1 MGDVGEAHA
10 LQSPNAAMSRSALVE
25 ERKHFLAR
33 AFGVFIALLG
43 LAMLG
48 VLVGNVLGNGTS
60 GVQNVSW
67 AQILQGCLGAL
78 FVALVIRGDVAR
90 AVLAL
95 ANDSAKRFNIFL
107 IPLVVWPFF
116 LLYRVQ
122 ISDLKSYLRRVSEGS
137 LVEWL
142 GFLLLLAAACLLWKA
157 AVQASSTGLKLF
169 IRSGSVGLFVLSME
183 EMSWGQM
190 IFNWGTPA
198 TLNEHNVQH
207 ETNIHNLSFWHSHTW
222 TVAACVFTILFL
234 LSVGG
239 FLVRRSG
246 SIRLGSWMDVVLPL
260 GCTASYFGIATL
272 MYWGVVAEKSG
283 VDLMYLHT
291 REQEIAEFLFAV
303 GVFIHVVYLYLSQ
316 PESSRVDPVSSGD
329 NHQHQPV

>member
-1 MGDVGEAHA
+1 MGEVGVGHA
-10 LQSPNAAMSRSALVE
+10 LQSTDASMNRSTLVE
-25 ERKHFLAR
+25 ARKHFLAR
-33 AFGVFIALLG
+33 AFGVFTALLG

-48 VLVGNVLGNGTS
+48 VLLGNVLGNS
-60 GVQNVSW
+60 ADGVRSVSW

-78 FVALVIRGDVAR
+78 FVVVAIRGDVAR
-90 AVLAL
+90 AVLSL
-95 ANDSAKRFNIFL
+95 ANDSAQRFNIFL
-107 IPLVVWPFF
+107 IPLLVWPFF

-122 ISDLKSYLRRVSEGS
+122 ISDLKSYLRRISEGS

-157 AVQASSTGLKLF
+157 AVQASGAGLRLL

-190 IFNWGTPA
+190 IFNWDTPGA
-198 TLNEHNVQH
+198 VNQHNIQH
-207 ETNIHNLSFWHSHTW
+207 ETNIHNLSLWHSHTW
-222 TVAACVFTILFL
+222 TVAACVFTVLFL

-239 FLVRRSG
+239 FLARRSG

-260 GCTASYFGIATL
+260 GCTASYFGIAAL

-283 VDLMYLHT
+283 IDLIYLHT

-303 GVFIHVVYLYLSQ
+303 GVFIHVVYLYLSLLEL
-316 PESSRVDPVSSGD
+316 PCVDPASAHALSRQDV
-329 NHQHQPV
+329 

>member
-1 MGDVGEAHA
+1 
-10 LQSPNAAMSRSALVE
+10 
-25 ERKHFLAR
+25 
-33 AFGVFIALLG
+33 
-43 LAMLG
+43 MLG
-48 VLVGNVLGNGTS
+48 VLVANVLGNGTA
-60 GVQNVSW
+60 GVRNVSW

-78 FVALVIRGDVAR
+78 FLALVIRGDVAR

-95 ANDSAKRFNIFL
+95 ANDSAKRLNIFL
-107 IPLVVWPFF
+107 IPLMIWPFF

-122 ISDLKSYLRRVSEGS
+122 ISDLKSYLRRISEGS

-157 AVQASSTGLKLF
+157 AVQASSNGLKLL

-222 TVAACVFTILFL
+222 TVAACVFTLLFL
-234 LSVGG
+234 LSVCG
-239 FLVRRSG
+239 FLVRCSG
-246 SIRLGSWMDVVLPL
+246 SIRLGSWMDVILPL
-260 GCTASYFGIATL
+260 GCTASYFGVAAL
-272 MYWGVVAEKSG
+272 MYWGVVAEKNG
-283 VDLMYLHT
+283 IDLIYLHT

-303 GVFIHVVYLYLSQ
+303 GVFIHVIYLYLSQ
-316 PESSRVDPVSSGD
+316 PDMSFVDSVSSG
-329 NHQHQPV
+329 N

>member
-1 MGDVGEAHA
+1 MGAG
-10 LQSPNAAMSRSALVE
+10 MSRSALVE

-33 AFGVFIALLG
+33 SLGVFIALLG
-43 LAMLG
+43 LSMLG
-48 VLVGNVLGNGTS
+48 VLVANVLGNGTP
-60 GVQNVSW
+60 GVRNVSW

-78 FVALVIRGDVAR
+78 FLALVIRGYVAR

-95 ANDSAKRFNIFL
+95 ANDSAKRLDIFL
-107 IPLVVWPFF
+107 IPLMIWPFF

-122 ISDLKSYLRRVSEGS
+122 ISDLKSYLRRISEGS

-157 AVQASSTGLKLF
+157 AVQASSNGLKLL

-222 TVAACVFTILFL
+222 TVAACVFTLLFL
-234 LSVGG
+234 LSVCG
-239 FLVRRSG
+239 FLVRCSG
-246 SIRLGSWMDVVLPL
+246 SIRLGSWIDVILPL
-260 GCTASYFGIATL
+260 GCTASYFGVAAL
-272 MYWGVVAEKSG
+272 MYWGVVAEKNG
-283 VDLMYLHT
+283 IDLIYLHT

-316 PESSRVDPVSSGD
+316 PDMSSVDSVSSG
-329 NHQHQPV
+329 N

>member
-1 MGDVGEAHA
+1 MGAG
-10 LQSPNAAMSRSALVE
+10 MSRSALVE

-33 AFGVFIALLG
+33 SLGVFIALLG

-48 VLVGNVLGNGTS
+48 VLVANVLGNGTA
-60 GVQNVSW
+60 GVRNVSW

-78 FVALVIRGDVAR
+78 FVALVLRGDVAR

-95 ANDSAKRFNIFL
+95 ANDPAKRLDIFL
-107 IPLVVWPFF
+107 IPLFVWPFF

-122 ISDLKSYLRRVSEGS
+122 ISDLKSYLRRISEGS

-142 GFLLLLAAACLLWKA
+142 GFLLLLAAAWLLWKA
-157 AVQASSTGLKLF
+157 AVQASRTGLKLLM
-169 IRSGSVGLFVLSME
+169 RSGSVGLFILSME

-198 TLNEHNVQH
+198 TLNEHNIQH

-222 TVAACVFTILFL
+222 TIAACVFTILFF
-234 LSVGG
+234 LSVCG
-239 FLVRRSG
+239 FLVRYSG
-246 SIRLGSWMDVVLPL
+246 SIRLGSWLDVVLLL
-260 GCTASYFGIATL
+260 GCTASYFGIAAL

-283 VDLMYLHT
+283 IDLIYLHT

-303 GVFIHVVYLYLSQ
+303 GVFIQVVYLYLSR
-316 PESSRVDPVSSGD
+316 PEMSCVDPVSSAD
-329 NHQHQPV
+329 

>member
-1 MGDVGEAHA
+1 MGAG
-10 LQSPNAAMSRSALVE
+10 MSRSALVE

-33 AFGVFIALLG
+33 SLGVFIALLG

-48 VLVGNVLGNGTS
+48 VLVANVLGNGTA
-60 GVQNVSW
+60 GVRNVSW
-67 AQILQGCLGAL
+67 AQIFQGCLGAL

-90 AVLAL
+90 AVLVL
-95 ANDSAKRFNIFL
+95 ANDSAKRLNIFL
-107 IPLVVWPFF
+107 IPVIIWPFF

-122 ISDLKSYLRRVSEGS
+122 ISDLKSYLRRISEGS

-157 AVQASSTGLKLF
+157 AVQASSNGLKLL

-222 TVAACVFTILFL
+222 TVAACVFTLLFL
-234 LSVGG
+234 LSVCG
-239 FLVRRSG
+239 FLVRCSG
-246 SIRLGSWMDVVLPL
+246 SIRFGSWIDVILPL
-260 GCTASYFGIATL
+260 GCTASYFGVAAL
-272 MYWGVVAEKSG
+272 MYWGVVAEKNG
-283 VDLMYLHT
+283 IDLIYLHT

-316 PESSRVDPVSSGD
+316 PDMPSVDSVSSG
-329 NHQHQPV
+329 N

>member
-1 MGDVGEAHA
+1 MGEVGEVHA
-10 LQSPNAAMSRSALVE
+10 LQSPNAAMSRLALVE
-25 ERKHFLAR
+25 ERKHFLAQ

-48 VLVGNVLGNGTS
+48 VLVGNVLGNGTA
-60 GVQNVSW
+60 GVRSVSW
-67 AQILQGCLGAL
+67 AQILQGCIGAL
-78 FVALVIRGDVAR
+78 FVVLVFRGDVAR
-90 AVLAL
+90 AVMAL
-95 ANDSAKRFNIFL
+95 ANDSSRRLNIFL
-107 IPLVVWPFF
+107 IPLIVWPFF

-122 ISDLKSYLRRVSEGS
+122 ITDLKSYLRRISEGS

-142 GFLLLLAAACLLWKA
+142 GFLFLLAAACLLWKA
-157 AVQASSTGLKLF
+157 AAQASSAGLKLL

-222 TVAACVFTILFL
+222 TVAACVFTLLFF
-234 LSVGG
+234 LSVCG
-239 FLVRRSG
+239 FLVRRSD
-246 SIRLGSWMDVVLPL
+246 SIRLGSWIDVILPL
-260 GCTASYFGIATL
+260 GCTASYFGVAAL
-272 MYWGVVAEKSG
+272 MYWGVVAEKNG
-283 VDLMYLHT
+283 IDLIYLHT

-303 GVFIHVVYLYLSQ
+303 GVFIHVVYLYLSL
-316 PESSRVDPVSSGD
+316 PELSCAGSNSSSDQT
-329 NHQHQPV
+329 HQVV

>member
-1 MGDVGEAHA
+1 MD
-10 LQSPNAAMSRSALVE
+10 
-25 ERKHFLAR
+25 ERKHFWLDHWA
-33 AFGVFIALLG
+33 VFITLLG

-48 VLVGNVLGNGTS
+48 VLVANVLGNGTA
-60 GVQNVSW
+60 GVRNVSW

-78 FVALVIRGDVAR
+78 FLALVIRGDVAR

-95 ANDSAKRFNIFL
+95 ANDSAKRLNIFL
-107 IPLVVWPFF
+107 IPLMIWPFF

-122 ISDLKSYLRRVSEGS
+122 ISDLKSYLRRISEGS

-157 AVQASSTGLKLF
+157 AVQASSNGLKLL

-198 TLNEHNVQH
+198 SLNEHNVQH

-234 LSVGG
+234 LSVCG
-239 FLVRRSG
+239 FLVRCSG
-246 SIRLGSWMDVVLPL
+246 SIRLGSWIDVILPL
-260 GCTASYFGIATL
+260 GCTASYFGVAAL
-272 MYWGVVAEKSG
+272 MYWGVVAEKNG
-283 VDLMYLHT
+283 IDLIYLHT

-303 GVFIHVVYLYLSQ
+303 GVFIHVVYLYLSL
-316 PESSRVDPVSSGD
+316 PELSCVGPCLLYTSPSPRDMRRSRMPSSA
-329 NHQHQPV
+329 

>member
-1 MGDVGEAHA
+1 MGAG
-10 LQSPNAAMSRSALVE
+10 MSRSALVE

-33 AFGVFIALLG
+33 SLGVFIALLG

-48 VLVGNVLGNGTS
+48 VLVANVLGNGTA
-60 GVQNVSW
+60 GVRNVSW

-78 FVALVIRGDVAR
+78 FLALVIRGDVAR
-90 AVLAL
+90 AVLVL
-95 ANDSAKRFNIFL
+95 ANDSAKRLNIFL
-107 IPLVVWPFF
+107 IPVIIWPFF

-122 ISDLKSYLRRVSEGS
+122 ISDLKSYLRRISEGS

-157 AVQASSTGLKLF
+157 AVQAFGNGLKLL

-234 LSVGG
+234 LSVCG
-239 FLVRRSG
+239 FLVRRAG
-246 SIRLGSWMDVVLPL
+246 SIRLGAWIDVILPL
-260 GCTASYFGIATL
+260 GCTASYFGVAAL
-272 MYWGVVAEKSG
+272 MYWGVVAEKNG
-283 VDLMYLHT
+283 IDLIYLHT

-316 PESSRVDPVSSGD
+316 PDRSSFDSVSSG
-329 NHQHQPV
+329 N

>member
-1 MGDVGEAHA
+1 MGAG
-10 LQSPNAAMSRSALVE
+10 MSRSALVE

-33 AFGVFIALLG
+33 SLGVFIALLG

-48 VLVGNVLGNGTS
+48 VLVANVLGNGTA
-60 GVQNVSW
+60 GMRNVSW

-78 FVALVIRGDVAR
+78 FVALVLRGDVAR

-95 ANDSAKRFNIFL
+95 ANDSAKRLNIFL

-122 ISDLKSYLRRVSEGS
+122 ISDLKSYLRRISEGS

-157 AVQASSTGLKLF
+157 AVQGSSTGLKLLM
-169 IRSGSVGLFVLSME
+169 RSGSVGLFVLSME

-222 TVAACVFTILFL
+222 TIAACVFTILFF
-234 LSVGG
+234 LSVCG
-239 FLVRRSG
+239 FLVRCSG
-246 SIRLGSWMDVVLPL
+246 SIRLRSWMDVVLPL
-260 GCTASYFGIATL
+260 GCTASYFGIAAL

-283 VDLMYLHT
+283 IDLIYLHT

-303 GVFIHVVYLYLSQ
+303 GVFIHIVYLYLSR
-316 PESSRVDPVSSGD
+316 PEMSCVDPVSSAD
-329 NHQHQPV
+329 

>member
-1 MGDVGEAHA
+1 MGAG
-10 LQSPNAAMSRSALVE
+10 MSRSALVE

-33 AFGVFIALLG
+33 SLGVFIALLG

-48 VLVGNVLGNGTS
+48 VLVANVLGNGTA
-60 GVQNVSW
+60 GVRNVSW

-78 FVALVIRGDVAR
+78 FLALVIRGDVAR

-95 ANDSAKRFNIFL
+95 ANDSAKRLNIFL
-107 IPLVVWPFF
+107 IPLMIWPFF

-122 ISDLKSYLRRVSEGS
+122 ISDLKSYLRRISEGS

-157 AVQASSTGLKLF
+157 AVQASSNGLKLL

-222 TVAACVFTILFL
+222 TVAACVFTLLFL
-234 LSVGG
+234 LSVCG
-239 FLVRRSG
+239 FLVRCSG
-246 SIRLGSWMDVVLPL
+246 SIRLGSWIDVILPL
-260 GCTASYFGIATL
+260 GCTASYFGVAAL
-272 MYWGVVAEKSG
+272 MYWGVVAEKNG
-283 VDLMYLHT
+283 IDLIYLHT

-303 GVFIHVVYLYLSQ
+303 GVFIHVVYLYLSL
-316 PESSRVDPVSSGD
+316 PELSCAGSNSSSDQT
-329 NHQHQPV
+329 HQVV

>member
-1 MGDVGEAHA
+1 MGAGI
-10 LQSPNAAMSRSALVE
+10 SRSALAE

-33 AFGVFIALLG
+33 SLGVFIALLG

-48 VLVGNVLGNGTS
+48 VLVANVLGNGTA
-60 GVQNVSW
+60 GVRNVSW

-78 FVALVIRGDVAR
+78 FLALVIRGDVAR

-95 ANDSAKRFNIFL
+95 ANDSAKRLNIFL
-107 IPLVVWPFF
+107 IPLMIWPFF

-122 ISDLKSYLRRVSEGS
+122 ISDLKSYLRRISEGS

-157 AVQASSTGLKLF
+157 AFQASSNGLKLL

-222 TVAACVFTILFL
+222 TVAACVFTLLSL
-234 LSVGG
+234 LSVCG
-239 FLVRRSG
+239 FLVRCSG
-246 SIRLGSWMDVVLPL
+246 SIRLGSWIDVILPL
-260 GCTASYFGIATL
+260 GCTASYFGVAAL
-272 MYWGVVAEKSG
+272 MYWGVVAEKNG
-283 VDLMYLHT
+283 IDLIYLHT

-316 PESSRVDPVSSGD
+316 PDMSSVDSVSSG
-329 NHQHQPV
+329 N

>member
-1 MGDVGEAHA
+1 MGEVDEAHA
-10 LQSPNAAMSRSALVE
+10 LQSSKTRLSRSALVD

-48 VLVGNVLGNGTS
+48 VLVGNVLGSGS
-60 GVQNVSW
+60 AGVQSVSW
-67 AQILQGCLGAL
+67 AQTLQGCIGAL
-78 FVALVIRGDVAR
+78 FIALVMRGDVAR
-90 AVLAL
+90 AVMAL
-95 ANDSAKRFNIFL
+95 ANDSSKRLNIFL
-107 IPLVVWPFF
+107 IPLIVWPFF

-157 AVQASSTGLKLF
+157 AVQASSTGLKLL
-169 IRSGSVGLFVLSME
+169 IRTGSVGLFVLAME

-222 TVAACVFTILFL
+222 TVAACVFTVLFL
-234 LSVGG
+234 LSVCG
-239 FLVRRSG
+239 FLARRSG
-246 SIRLGSWMDVVLPL
+246 SIRLGSLVDVILPL
-260 GCTASYFGIATL
+260 GCTASYFGIAAL

-283 VDLMYLHT
+283 IDLIYLHT

-303 GVFIHVVYLYLSQ
+303 GVFIHVVYLYLSE
-316 PESSRVDPVSSGD
+316 PDISFIDSVSSAD
-329 NHQHQPV
+329 QNHQAD

>member
-1 MGDVGEAHA
+1 V
-10 LQSPNAAMSRSALVE
+10 
-25 ERKHFLAR
+25 
-33 AFGVFIALLG
+33 
-43 LAMLG
+43 
-48 VLVGNVLGNGTS
+48 
-60 GVQNVSW
+60 
-67 AQILQGCLGAL
+67 
-78 FVALVIRGDVAR
+78 LVIRGYVAR

-95 ANDSAKRFNIFL
+95 ANDSAKRLDIFL
-107 IPLVVWPFF
+107 IPLMIWPFF

-122 ISDLKSYLRRVSEGS
+122 ISDLKSYLRRISEGS

-157 AVQASSTGLKLF
+157 AVQASSNGLKLL

-222 TVAACVFTILFL
+222 TVAACVFTLLFL
-234 LSVGG
+234 LSVCG
-239 FLVRRSG
+239 FLVRCSG
-246 SIRLGSWMDVVLPL
+246 SIRLGSWIDVILPL
-260 GCTASYFGIATL
+260 GCTASYFGVAAL
-272 MYWGVVAEKSG
+272 MYWGVVAEKNG
-283 VDLMYLHT
+283 IDLIYLHT

-316 PESSRVDPVSSGD
+316 PDMSSVDSVSSG
-329 NHQHQPV
+329 N

>member
-1 MGDVGEAHA
+1 MGEVGEVHA

-25 ERKHFLAR
+25 ERKHFLAQ

-48 VLVGNVLGNGTS
+48 VLVGNVLGNGTA
-60 GVQNVSW
+60 GVRSVSW
-67 AQILQGCLGAL
+67 AQILQGCIGAL
-78 FVALVIRGDVAR
+78 FVVLVIRGDIAR
-90 AVLAL
+90 AVMAL
-95 ANDSAKRFNIFL
+95 ANDSSRRLNIFL
-107 IPLVVWPFF
+107 IPLIVWPFF

-122 ISDLKSYLRRVSEGS
+122 ITDLKSYLRRISEGS

-142 GFLLLLAAACLLWKA
+142 GFLFLLAAACLLWKA
-157 AVQASSTGLKLF
+157 AAQASSTGLKLL

-222 TVAACVFTILFL
+222 TVAACVFTLLFL
-234 LSVGG
+234 LSVCG
-239 FLVRRSG
+239 FLVRRSD
-246 SIRLGSWMDVVLPL
+246 SIRLGSWIDVILPL
-260 GCTASYFGIATL
+260 GCTASYFGVAAL
-272 MYWGVVAEKSG
+272 MYWGVVAEKNG
-283 VDLMYLHT
+283 IDLIYLHT

-303 GVFIHVVYLYLSQ
+303 GVFIHVVYLYLSL
-316 PESSRVDPVSSGD
+316 PELSCVGPTSSADQT
-329 NHQHQPV
+329 HQVV

>member
-1 MGDVGEAHA
+1 
-10 LQSPNAAMSRSALVE
+10 
-25 ERKHFLAR
+25 
-33 AFGVFIALLG
+33 
-43 LAMLG
+43 
-48 VLVGNVLGNGTS
+48 
-60 GVQNVSW
+60 
-67 AQILQGCLGAL
+67 
-78 FVALVIRGDVAR
+78 VIRGDVAR

-95 ANDSAKRFNIFL
+95 ANDSAKRLNIFL
-107 IPLVVWPFF
+107 IPLMIWPFF

-122 ISDLKSYLRRVSEGS
+122 ISDLKSYLRRISEGS

-157 AVQASSTGLKLF
+157 AVQASSNGLKLL

-222 TVAACVFTILFL
+222 TVAACVFTLLFL
-234 LSVGG
+234 LSVCG
-239 FLVRRSG
+239 FLVRCSG
-246 SIRLGSWMDVVLPL
+246 SIRLGSWIDVILPL
-260 GCTASYFGIATL
+260 GCTASYFGVAAL
-272 MYWGVVAEKSG
+272 MYWGVVAEKNG
-283 VDLMYLHT
+283 IDLIYLHT

-316 PESSRVDPVSSGD
+316 PDMSSVDSVSSG
-329 NHQHQPV
+329 N

>member
-1 MGDVGEAHA
+1 MGAG
-10 LQSPNAAMSRSALVE
+10 MSRSALVE

-33 AFGVFIALLG
+33 ALGVFIALLG

-48 VLVGNVLGNGTS
+48 VLVANVLGNGTA

-78 FVALVIRGDVAR
+78 FLALVIRGDVAR

-95 ANDSAKRFNIFL
+95 ANDSAKRLNIFL
-107 IPLVVWPFF
+107 IPLMIWPFF

-122 ISDLKSYLRRVSEGS
+122 ISDLKSYLRRISEGS

-142 GFLLLLAAACLLWKA
+142 GFLLLLAAAWLLWKA
-157 AVQASSTGLKLF
+157 AVQASSTGLKLLM
-169 IRSGSVGLFVLSME
+169 RSGSVGLFVLSME

-222 TVAACVFTILFL
+222 TIAACVFTILFF
-234 LSVGG
+234 LSVCG
-239 FLVRRSG
+239 FLVRCSG

-260 GCTASYFGIATL
+260 GCTASYFGIAAL

-283 VDLMYLHT
+283 IDLIYLHT

-303 GVFIHVVYLYLSQ
+303 GVFIHVVYLYLSR
-316 PESSRVDPVSSGD
+316 PEMSCVDPVSSGD
-329 NHQHQPV
+329 

>member
-1 MGDVGEAHA
+1 MGEVGEVHA
-10 LQSPNAAMSRSALVE
+10 LQSPNAAMSRLALVE
-25 ERKHFLAR
+25 ERKHFLAQ

-48 VLVGNVLGNGTS
+48 VLVGNVLGNGTA
-60 GVQNVSW
+60 GVRSVSW
-67 AQILQGCLGAL
+67 AQILQGCIGAL
-78 FVALVIRGDVAR
+78 FVVLVFRGDVAR
-90 AVLAL
+90 AVMAL
-95 ANDSAKRFNIFL
+95 ANDSSRRLNIFL
-107 IPLVVWPFF
+107 IPLMVWPFF

-122 ISDLKSYLRRVSEGS
+122 ITDLKSYLRRISEGS

-142 GFLLLLAAACLLWKA
+142 GFLFLLAAACLLWKA
-157 AVQASSTGLKLF
+157 AVQASSTGLKLL

-222 TVAACVFTILFL
+222 TVAACVFTLLFF
-234 LSVGG
+234 LSVCG
-239 FLVRRSG
+239 FLVRRSD
-246 SIRLGSWMDVVLPL
+246 SIRLGSWIDVVLPL
-260 GCTASYFGIATL
+260 GCTASYFGVAAL
-272 MYWGVVAEKSG
+272 MYWGVVAEKNG
-283 VDLMYLHT
+283 IDLIYLHT

-303 GVFIHVVYLYLSQ
+303 GVFIHVVYLYLSL
-316 PESSRVDPVSSGD
+316 PELSCAGSNSSSDQT
-329 NHQHQPV
+329 HQVV

>member
-1 MGDVGEAHA
+1 
-10 LQSPNAAMSRSALVE
+10 MSRSALVE
-25 ERKHFLAR
+25 ERKHFLAQ

-48 VLVGNVLGNGTS
+48 VLVGNVLGNGTA
-60 GVQNVSW
+60 GVRSVSW
-67 AQILQGCLGAL
+67 AQILQGCIGAL
-78 FVALVIRGDVAR
+78 FVVLVFRGDVAR
-90 AVLAL
+90 AVMAL
-95 ANDSAKRFNIFL
+95 ANDSSRRLNIFL
-107 IPLVVWPFF
+107 IPLIVWPFF

-122 ISDLKSYLRRVSEGS
+122 ITDLKSYLRRISEGS

-142 GFLLLLAAACLLWKA
+142 GFLFLLAAACLLWKA
-157 AVQASSTGLKLF
+157 AAQASSAGLKLL

-222 TVAACVFTILFL
+222 TVAACVFTLLFL
-234 LSVGG
+234 LSVCG
-239 FLVRRSG
+239 FLVRCSG
-246 SIRLGSWMDVVLPL
+246 SIRLGSWIDVILPL
-260 GCTASYFGIATL
+260 GCTASYFGVAAL
-272 MYWGVVAEKSG
+272 MYWGVVAEKNG
-283 VDLMYLHT
+283 IDLIYLHT

-303 GVFIHVVYLYLSQ
+303 GVFIHVIYLYLSL
-316 PESSRVDPVSSGD
+316 PELPCVGPTSSADQT
-329 NHQHQPV
+329 HQVV

>member
-1 MGDVGEAHA
+1 MGAG
-10 LQSPNAAMSRSALVE
+10 MSRSALVE

-33 AFGVFIALLG
+33 SLGVFIALLG

-48 VLVGNVLGNGTS
+48 VLVANVLGNGTA
-60 GVQNVSW
+60 GVRNVSW

-78 FVALVIRGDVAR
+78 FVALVIRGDVGR

-95 ANDSAKRFNIFL
+95 ANDSANRLNIFL
-107 IPLVVWPFF
+107 IPLMIWPFF

-122 ISDLKSYLRRVSEGS
+122 ISDLKSYLRRISEGS

-157 AVQASSTGLKLF
+157 AVQASSNGLKLL

-198 TLNEHNVQH
+198 TLNEYNVQH

-222 TVAACVFTILFL
+222 TVAACVFTLLFL
-234 LSVGG
+234 LSVCG
-239 FLVRRSG
+239 FLVRCSG
-246 SIRLGSWMDVVLPL
+246 SIRLGSWIDVILPL
-260 GCTASYFGIATL
+260 GCTASYFGVAAL
-272 MYWGVVAEKSG
+272 MYWGVVAEKNG
-283 VDLMYLHT
+283 IDLIYLHT

-316 PESSRVDPVSSGD
+316 PDMFSVDSVSSG
-329 NHQHQPV
+329 N